1 MSKGR
6 RVYVS
11 VGRVLSP
18 VMILGLKFYTAVTR
32 RPRVRVIATNE
43 FGEILLVRGIISHR
57 GWWTLPGGGVNRREE
72 WAEAASREL
81 HEETGIKKSAEE
93 FIYVRT
99 VEKGELGLSFTAPL
113 FHVVVSKHDLPR
125 KLFNPSEIADAGWFG
140 VDDLPE
146 PITLLAQAAADEC
159 KRLDS
164 GSARG

>member
-18 VMILGLKFYTAVTR
+18 VMILGLKFYTAVTH
-32 RPRVRVIATNE
+32 RPRVRVIVTNE
-43 FGEILLVRGIISHR
+43 LGEILLVRGIISHR
-57 GWWTLPGGGVNRREE
+57 GWWTLPGGGVNRKEE

-81 HEETGIKKSAEE
+81 HEETGIKMPAEE

-113 FHVVVSKHDLPR
+113 FHVVSKRKLPR
-125 KLFNPSEIADAGWFG
+125 KLFNPSEIADASWFA
-140 VDDLPE
+140 VDNLPT

-159 KRLDS
+159 KRLDPDS
-164 GSARG
+164 GRG

>member
-6 RVYVS
+6 RVYIS

-32 RPRVRVIATNE
+32 RPRVRVIVTNE
-43 FGEILLVRGIISHR
+43 RSEVLLIRGIISHR
-57 GWWTLPGGGVNRREE
+57 GWWTLPGGGVNRKEE

-81 HEETGIKKSAEE
+81 FEETGIKMPAEA

-113 FHVVVSKHDLPR
+113 FHVVVAKRKLPR
-125 KLFNPSEIADAGWFG
+125 KLFNPSEIADAGWFA
-140 VDDLPE
+140 VDNLPT
-146 PITLLAQAAADEC
+146 PITLLAQAAAAEC
-159 KRLDS
+159 KRLDPDS
-164 GSARG
+164 SRG

>member
-1 MSKGR
+1 MSRGR

-11 VGRVLSP
+11 AGRVLSP
-18 VMILGLKFYTAVTR
+18 VMILGLKFYTALTR

-81 HEETGIKKSAEE
+81 HEETGIKAPVKD

-113 FHVVVSKHDLPR
+113 FHVVVSKRQLPQE
-125 KLFNPSEIADAGWFG
+125 LFNPSEIADAGWFE
-140 VDDLPE
+140 VANLPK
-146 PITLLAQAAADEC
+146 PITALARATASEC
-159 KRLDS
+159 KRLDPDS
-164 GSARG
+164 RRG

>member
-1 MSKGR
+1 MNKGR

-18 VMILGLKFYTAVTR
+18 VMILGLKFYTAVTK
-32 RPRVRVIATNE
+32 RPRVRVIVTNE
-43 FGEILLVRGIISHR
+43 LGEILLVRGIISHR

-81 HEETGIKKSAEE
+81 YEETGLKMPADE

-113 FHVVVSKHDLPR
+113 FHVVVPKRRLPR
-125 KLFNPSEIADAGWFG
+125 DLFNPSEIADVGWFDTG
-140 VDDLPE
+140 NLPK
-146 PITLLAQAAADEC
+146 PVTLLAQAAADEC
-159 KRLDS
+159 KRLDPDS
-164 GSARG
+164 SHG